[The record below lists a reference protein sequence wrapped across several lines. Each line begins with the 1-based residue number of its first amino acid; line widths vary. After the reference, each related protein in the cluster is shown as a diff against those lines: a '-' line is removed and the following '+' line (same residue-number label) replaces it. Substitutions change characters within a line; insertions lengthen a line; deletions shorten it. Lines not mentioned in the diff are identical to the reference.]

1 MEKITFKNIKAY
13 IQGHIRYRLYY
24 SKYKWLIPLHIREQI
39 DMRIYSMN
47 EECFKQGSCIK
58 CGCQTTHLQMANKKC
73 DGECY
78 PEMLS
83 LIKWNYLKKNS
94 IIVLADEL
102 WIIKKGLFKK
112 IEKNG
117 LEK

>member
-1 MEKITFKNIKAY
+1 MRNEKITFKNIKAY

-24 SKYKWLIPLHIREQI
+24 SKYKWLIPLYIREQI

-47 EECFKQGSCIK
+47 EECLNQGSCIK

-73 DGECY
+73 EGDCY
-78 PEMLS
+78 PQMLS
-83 LIKWNYLKKNS
+83 LVKWNYLKKNS
-94 IIVLADEL
+94 IIVLENDL

-112 IEKNG
+112 IDK
-117 LEK
+117 K